1 MSASGSAANS
11 RTASRLGRTQ
21 GGESAADEP
30 DVSAISNLIPEV
42 PETLEFESFW
52 NERGIRRY
60 MALAFSTA
68 EASFQVLL
76 DDGKVPLTIKV
87 SDRSGETLRAWDLH
101 VGAVI
106 DVLGRPTTL
115 MVASLRTIQ
124 WLDKNARRLWQLKTS
139 LESRVNKFRPMP
151 QYALTHG
158 PFKKLGEP
166 SYVPGGTVNLHSIAR
181 VVCRLSVELSMYQ

>member
-1 MSASGSAANS
+1 MSAGGSAGNS
-11 RTASRLGRTQ
+11 RTASRLGRAP
-21 GGESAADEP
+21 SALDADEP
-30 DVSAISNLIPEV
+30 DVTAISGLIPEV
-42 PETLEFESFW
+42 PEVLEFESFW

-60 MALAFSTA
+60 MTLAFSTA

-115 MVASLRTIQ
+115 MAASLRTIQ
-124 WLDKNARRLWQLKTS
+124 WLDKNTRRLWVLKTS
-139 LESRVNKFRPMP
+139 LENRVNKFRPMP
-151 QYALTHG
+151 EYALCHG
-158 PFKKLGEP
+158 QFKKLREP
-166 SYVPGGTVNLHSIAR
+166 SFVPGGTVNLHSIAR
-181 VVCRLSVELSMYQ
+181 VVCKISAELSMYQ